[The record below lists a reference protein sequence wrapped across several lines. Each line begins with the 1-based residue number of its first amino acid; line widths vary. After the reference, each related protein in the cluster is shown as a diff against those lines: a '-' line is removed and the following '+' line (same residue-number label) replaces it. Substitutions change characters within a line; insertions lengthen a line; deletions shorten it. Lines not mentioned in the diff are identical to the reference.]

1 METNSDSSVTET
13 WLDQSPL
20 RTLEKYP
27 PFNFPKC
34 IYNVSVLHMYH
45 MYTNDK
51 FILLCMVKLAQL
63 HILFKGPYYKYFFD
77 EVEK

>member
-27 PFNFPKC
+27 PFNFPQMHIQC
-34 IYNVSVLHMYH
+34 ISVTYVSYVY
-45 MYTNDK
+45 
-51 FILLCMVKLAQL
+51 
-63 HILFKGPYYKYFFD
+63 
-77 EVEK
+77 